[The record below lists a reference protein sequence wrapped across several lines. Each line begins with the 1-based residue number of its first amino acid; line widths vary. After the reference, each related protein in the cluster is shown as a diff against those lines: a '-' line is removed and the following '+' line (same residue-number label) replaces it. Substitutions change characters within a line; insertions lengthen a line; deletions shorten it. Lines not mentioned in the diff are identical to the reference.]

1 MSTTATLN
9 PAIIGQAEKH
19 HTAILTRALSGTTL
33 DEQRWITLN
42 QALAG
47 GPIER
52 SVHVAKVAEM
62 TQWEL
67 ATVADAVT
75 ALIEDGLL
83 AESVVGQVEITEAG
97 RDMVA
102 RVRAAS
108 GKILGPAYGAV
119 SAEELAIA
127 ARVLMT
133 ITARMAEELA
143 RGGGSSRTAGIEA
156 ERARVGA

>member
-1 MSTTATLN
+1 MSTTAPVTLN

-19 HTAILTRALSGTTL
+19 HTATLTRALSGTTL
-33 DEQRWITLN
+33 NEQRWITLN
-42 QALAG
+42 QALAA
-47 GPIER
+47 GPVER
-52 SVHVAKVAEM
+52 SVHVAKVAGM
-62 TQWEL
+62 TQWEP

-75 ALIEDGLL
+75 ALIADGLL
-83 AESVVGQVEITEAG
+83 AESAGGRVEITERG

-102 RVRAAS
+102 QVCGAS

-127 ARVLMT
+127 ARVLVT

-143 RGGGSSRTAGIEA
+143 NA
-156 ERARVGA
+156 